1 MCFYS
6 NMLDVPH
13 LRIGIVFVRE
23 QTKLLFL
30 RIKKCVIQRST
41 VSCHNKGQI
50 FQTLYE
56 VLQEIIFLT
65 WGENFTRV

>member
-6 NMLDVPH
+6 NMLDAPH
-13 LRIGIVFVRE
+13 LRIGVVFVRE
-23 QTKLLFL
+23 QTKLLFW

-56 VLQEIIFLT
+56 VLQEIIFFNL
-65 WGENFTRV
+65 G